1 MNTPVE
7 HESELEKTLG
17 YLRKLVVEGRD
28 YFLVLCLVLGMY
40 CLFSLA
46 PQILRIV
53 LLSYGIS
60 MLLRPLVISVRR
72 AGYKYFRIPP
82 GVIAVLGCVI
92 TILIL
97 IALVLWIFPPLL
109 TNMASTLSTLNVSL
123 PERLVAHLEKFA
135 ALMGFQIP
143 KKAELLAVLIS
154 NGKKHLNQENLST
167 IFSGLLQTVFAGYSF
182 GLTVL
187 NLLLVPIF
195 VFYLSQDWHR
205 FNRFALRSIP
215 LKFRTTVHELALTVD
230 ETIIRYSKAQFLVA
244 SILMVLYS
252 IGLLIAQVPNAIPI
266 GVLSGI
272 ISVIPYAGLVVGL
285 CTSILMNLSVD
296 PAGASILAPVI
307 AFASVQ
313 ALEGNLITPKI
324 MSESTGLHPG
334 VVLFSLLVGGSAFGL
349 IGVIFA
355 VPVVATVRNI
365 IVCRKVDQA

>member
-1 MNTPVE
+1 MNTSAE
-7 HESELEKTLG
+7 HESELQKTIE
-17 YLRKLVVEGRD
+17 YIRKLLIEGRD
-28 YFLVLCLVLGMY
+28 YFLVLCLLLGIY
-40 CLFSLA
+40 FLFNLA
-46 PQILRIV
+46 PQMFRLL

-82 GVIAVLGCVI
+82 GVIAVAGCVTII
-92 TILIL
+92 TVVVSLF
-97 IALVLWIFPPLL
+97 LWIFPPLIS
-109 TNMASTLSTLNVSL
+109 NIASTLSTLNVSL
-123 PERLVAHLEKFA
+123 PERLVTQLEKVS
-135 ALMGFQIP
+135 LLVGFDLP
-143 KKAELLAVLIS
+143 KREELLALLVS
-154 NGKKHLNQENLST
+154 YGKKHLNQENLSAV
-167 IFSGLLQTVFAGYSF
+167 FSGLLQTIFAGYSF

-205 FNRFALRSIP
+205 FNRSALRSIP
-215 LKFRTTVHELALTVD
+215 LKFRATVHDLALTVD

-252 IGLLIAQVPNAIPI
+252 IALLIAQVPNAVPI
-266 GVLSGI
+266 GILSGI

-307 AFASVQ
+307 AFVCVQ
-313 ALEGNLITPKI
+313 ALEGNVITPKI

-349 IGVIFA
+349 LGVVFA

-365 IVCRKVDQA
+365 IVCRKVEA